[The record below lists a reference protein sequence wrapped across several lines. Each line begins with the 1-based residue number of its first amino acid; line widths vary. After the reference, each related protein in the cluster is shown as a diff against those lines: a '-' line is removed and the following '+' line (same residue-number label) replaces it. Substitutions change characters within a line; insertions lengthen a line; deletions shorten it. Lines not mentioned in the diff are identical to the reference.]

1 MGRRYRTSILPQLS
15 NCGDYSSLKG
25 WSNPVYWAHQT
36 PIVSSRSQ
44 FTPGPFIDCLN
55 SFEINGFCKLKPG
68 SCPLSHSFPPF
79 EFLPLQLVIFPT
91 KFPFKS
97 HRLGWWENLYLMVKT
112 MFFFFHHLPSPPG
125 PGPSRAAEWPP
136 APLRSRPRGR
146 GARGPCR
153 LRCRGRDDPRCPWW
167 PWESSRWSRFSSY
180 FHGFY
185 GSSWILLGF
194 GFSWTLRWK
203 SRPFSSSI

>member
-15 NCGDYSSLKG
+15 NCGDYSSIKG

-112 MFFFFHHLPSPPG
+112 MFFFSTTFQVHQVQVPAEPLNGRLRHCEAAL
-125 PGPSRAAEWPP
+125 AAE
-136 APLRSRPRGR
+136 APEGR
-146 GARGPCR
+146 AGFGAEVAMTHVALDG
-153 LRCRGRDDPRCPWW
+153 LGSHLDDLD
-167 PWESSRWSRFSSY
+167 FLVI
-180 FHGFY
+180 FMDFMDLHGFY
-185 GSSWILLGF
+185 
-194 GFSWTLRWK
+194 
-203 SRPFSSSI
+203 